1 MKKTYILK
9 VKADMTIT
17 REEFDEKNSLG
28 QLQSAVNGFVE
39 RIPAEF
45 KHNLDLWV
53 NEEGLLK
60 QLPTNVILTALCSMM
75 FGRIVYLLGDG
86 VFARHDEEG
95 NILGIDEELAE
106 KIEDIMIEIRDL
118 SIRTAYDWSAENR
131 SK

>member
-53 NEEGLLK
+53 NEEGILK

-106 KIEDIMIEIRDL
+106 KIEDIMIEIRGL
-118 SIRTAYDWSAENR
+118 SIRTAYDLSAENR